1 MSMSLYHLTEQ
12 YRGALAELS
21 DADLPEEV
29 VADTLEALEGELV
42 QKGQAVAAF
51 ALNLAAEVEA
61 IKAVEKRISDRRKAL
76 ERRAEGL
83 RDYLRTNMEK
93 AGISEIKA
101 IDGSFTAK
109 LAKGRP
115 SVVIDDE
122 SLIPDDSEFVK
133 WRREVSKTAV
143 GDAIKAGHD
152 VPGARIEVRPSLRL
166 S

>member
-1 MSMSLYHLTEQ
+1 MSMSLYHMTEQ
-12 YRGALAELS
+12 YQRALADLT

-29 VADTLEALEGELV
+29 VADTLEALEGELI

-51 ALNLAAEVEA
+51 ALNLAAEVDA

-101 IDGSFTAK
+101 MDGSFTAK

-115 SVVIDDE
+115 SVVVDDE
-122 SLIPDDSEFVK
+122 SLI
-133 WRREVSKTAV
+133 A
-143 GDAIKAGHD
+143 
-152 VPGARIEVRPSLRL
+152 
-166 S
+166 

>member
-1 MSMSLYHLTEQ
+1 MGISLYHMTAEYQ
-12 YRGALAELS
+12 RALAELT
-21 DADLPEEV
+21 DADLPDEV
-29 VADTLEALEGELV
+29 VADTLEALEGELI

-51 ALNLAAEVEA
+51 ALNLSAEIDA

-76 ERRAEGL
+76 EKRADNL
-83 RDYLRTNMEK
+83 REYLRSNMEK

-122 SLIPDDSEFVK
+122 SLIPDDSEFVRWK
-133 WRREVSKTAV
+133 REVSKTAIA
-143 GDAIKAGHD
+143 DAIKNGQD
-152 VPGARIEVRPSLRL
+152 VPGAHVEVRPSLRL
-166 S
+166 N

>member
-1 MSMSLYHLTEQ
+1 MGMSLYHMAEN
-12 YRGALAELS
+12 YRAALVELS
-21 DADLPEEV
+21 DPELPEEV
-29 VADTLEALEGELV
+29 VADTLEALEGELM

-61 IKAVEKRISDRRKAL
+61 VKAVEKRISDRRKAL
-76 ERRAEGL
+76 EKREQKL
-83 RDYLRTNMEK
+83 RDYLRENMEK
-93 AGISEIKA
+93 AGITEIKA

-133 WRREVSKTAV
+133 WKREVSKTAIAE
-143 GDAIKAGHD
+143 AIKAGQE
-152 VPGARIEVRPSLRL
+152 VPGAHIEVRPSLRL

>member
-1 MSMSLYHLTEQ
+1 MGMSLYHMTAEYQ
-12 YRGALAELS
+12 RALAELS

-29 VADTLEALEGELV
+29 VADTLEALEGELL
-42 QKGQAVAAF
+42 QKGRAVAAF
-51 ALNLAAEVEA
+51 ALNLSAEIDA

-76 ERRAEGL
+76 EKRAENL
-83 RDYLRTNMEK
+83 REYLRSNMEK

-122 SLIPDDSEFVK
+122 SLIPDDSEFVRWK
-133 WRREVSKTAV
+133 REVSKTAI
-143 GDAIKAGHD
+143 GDAIKNGQD
-152 VPGARIEVRPSLRL
+152 VPGAHIEVRPSLRL

>member
-1 MSMSLYHLTEQ
+1 MSMSLYHMTAE
-12 YRGALAELS
+12 YRRALAELS

-29 VADTLEALEGELV
+29 VADTLEALEGELIH
-42 QKGQAVAAF
+42 KGRAVAAF
-51 ALNLAAEVEA
+51 ALNLSAEIDA
-61 IKAVEKRISDRRKAL
+61 IKVVEKRISDRRKAL
-76 ERRAEGL
+76 ERRADNL
-83 RDYLRTNMEK
+83 REYLRSNMEK

-122 SLIPDDSEFVK
+122 SLFPDDSEFVK
-133 WRREVSKTAV
+133 WKREVSKTAIA
-143 GDAIKAGHD
+143 DAIKNGQD
-152 VPGARIEVRPSLRL
+152 VPGAHIEVRPSLRL

>member
-1 MSMSLYHLTEQ
+1 MGISLYHMTEN
-12 YRGALAELS
+12 YRQALADLT
-21 DADLPEEV
+21 DADLPDEV
-29 VADTLEALEGELV
+29 VADTLEALEGELI

-51 ALNLAAEVEA
+51 ALNLSAEIDA
-61 IKAVEKRISDRRKAL
+61 IKTVEKRISDRRKAL
-76 ERRAEGL
+76 EKRADNL

-101 IDGSFTAK
+101 LDGSFTAK

-122 SLIPDDSEFVK
+122 SLIPDDSEFVRWK
-133 WRREVSKTAV
+133 REVSKTAIA
-143 GDAIKAGHD
+143 DAIKNGQD
-152 VPGARIEVRPSLRL
+152 VPGAHIEVRPSLRL

>member
-1 MSMSLYHLTEQ
+1 MGISLYHMTEN
-12 YRGALAELS
+12 YRQALAELT

-29 VADTLEALEGELV
+29 VADTLEALEGELI

-51 ALNLAAEVEA
+51 ALNLSAEIDA
-61 IKAVEKRISDRRKAL
+61 IKAVEKRISERCKAL
-76 ERRAEGL
+76 EKRADSL
-83 RDYLRTNMEK
+83 REYLRTNMEK

-101 IDGSFTAK
+101 LDGSFTAK

-122 SLIPDDSEFVK
+122 SLIPDDSEFVRWK
-133 WRREVSKTAV
+133 REISKTAIA
-143 GDAIKAGHD
+143 DAIKNGQD
-152 VPGARIEVRPSLRL
+152 VPGAHIEVRPSLRL